1 MITKK
6 DLQVEVD
13 RLNKKYCS
21 RTGNELRFQ
30 GAYGGYQVQLTG
42 KRRKDGKGF
51 VVWVRV
57 VLKLHTVISL
67 RVIRL
72 LTYKRMKRAAMSAIR
87 FVHMKIKAVAV
98 LQAANR

>member
-1 MITKK
+1 MNCVFKAHTAVIRYS
-6 DLQVEVD
+6 LQVNVV
-13 RLNKKYCS
+13 
-21 RTGNELRFQ
+21 RT
-30 GAYGGYQVQLTG
+30 VSV
-42 KRRKDGKGF
+42 F

-72 LTYKRMKRAAMSAIR
+72 LTYTRMKRAAMSVIR